1 MTTVK
6 QIQNRILNAKRDL
19 NKVIFNITSGEKNK
33 DKIGL
38 RRLNQ
43 KKSYLERDIR
53 KLERELIS
61 TKQELM
67 QKNKVNPF

>member
-19 NKVIFNITSGEKNK
+19 NKVTLNITSGEKNK